1 VDYRATLQAVLGAV
15 EDGVIVIDTSG
26 RVIAFN
32 RAAEALTGWSA
43 TDATGQPVTTV
54 LRGVERA
61 RPDPRS
67 PLPAESHR
75 AVERS
80 IIARDGARKRIR
92 QLTVPLTDE
101 SGRPQGELLVVSA
114 AGGPGVLDAHLLDP
128 EKLDSVGLLAGGIA
142 HDFNNV
148 LAALLNN
155 ITLAKMAS
163 TRSDPVFPRL
173 ADLERITLRAQGL
186 TRQLLTF
193 ARGGEPAKRPVD
205 VRQMLEQAVGFALA
219 GSGARSEL
227 SLPDDLWAADCD
239 IGQIAHAVG
248 AIVMNAAEAMT
259 PGAVVQISAEN
270 VTATAETAF
279 PPTPGRYVRLSFR
292 DRGAGIPAEHL
303 SKVFDP
309 YFTTKPN
316 RGGLGLP
323 SVYSIMKKH
332 EGYIDV
338 ESDVGV
344 GTTFHL
350 YLSAS
355 DFPPAAVDATSLA
368 DTPTRP
374 LTILLMDDDDEMRQS
389 AGDLL
394 SRLGHTV
401 TVARDG
407 GEAVAL
413 YETALA
419 AGMPF
424 DAVIL
429 DLTVTGGVGGQETIR
444 KLRALDP
451 EVKALLSSGYSND
464 EVVTDFAKYGFRGV
478 LPKPYRLVDLRKA
491 IERVA
496 RT

>member
-1 VDYRATLQAVLGAV
+1 MDYRATLQAVLGAV

-205 VRQMLEQAVGFALA
+205 VRQMLEQAALRWPA
-219 GSGARSEL
+219 RARAASCRSPTTCGRPTAISGRSL
-227 SLPDDLWAADCD
+227 MP
-239 IGQIAHAVG
+239 
-248 AIVMNAAEAMT
+248 
-259 PGAVVQISAEN
+259 SA
-270 VTATAETAF
+270 
-279 PPTPGRYVRLSFR
+279 
-292 DRGAGIPAEHL
+292 
-303 SKVFDP
+303 
-309 YFTTKPN
+309 
-316 RGGLGLP
+316 P
-323 SVYSIMKKH
+323 S
-332 EGYIDV
+332 
-338 ESDVGV
+338 
-344 GTTFHL
+344 
-350 YLSAS
+350 
-355 DFPPAAVDATSLA
+355 
-368 DTPTRP
+368 
-374 LTILLMDDDDEMRQS
+374 
-389 AGDLL
+389 
-394 SRLGHTV
+394 
-401 TVARDG
+401 
-407 GEAVAL
+407 
-413 YETALA
+413 
-419 AGMPF
+419 
-424 DAVIL
+424 
-429 DLTVTGGVGGQETIR
+429 
-444 KLRALDP
+444 
-451 EVKALLSSGYSND
+451 
-464 EVVTDFAKYGFRGV
+464 
-478 LPKPYRLVDLRKA
+478 
-491 IERVA
+491 
-496 RT
+496 

>member
-1 VDYRATLQAVLGAV
+1 MDYRATLQAVLGAV

-205 VRQMLEQAVGFALA
+205 VRQMLEQAA

>member
-1 VDYRATLQAVLGAV
+1 MDYRATLQAVLGAV

-444 KLRALDP
+444 KPRALDP